1 VATAAAVVAAV
12 LLARDA
18 VLLAPLNVDE
28 ELTIRLGQFSF
39 GHIFH
44 IVSTQRGGGPLHF
57 WLEHFVLGWT
67 PSLEGLRLPSLAFFC
82 LALPAVALIARS
94 LAGVEVAAG
103 VVLLTA
109 AAPIPVSYATFG
121 RPHAM
126 LFAWLMW
133 ATVLALQAVRR
144 ASRGWWAAAGFALG
158 ASVFVHPTAPLYAIV
173 AFCAALLL
181 APRPWRQLAREAW
194 PGAVGLIVGFLP
206 YYAATLHVLGDRYG
220 VGAGARTG
228 RTFDGRPV
236 WWDALHFLAPGAHVV
251 NEFTLLAAAGLA
263 VLAFVR
269 RRVAMFALLT
279 VAAPIVFFSV
289 VPANGTSALFFDRYV
304 IPVAPAFLL
313 LVVSGCAGIA
323 RWAGAWRLPV
333 LALLVGGLL
342 AIEINVDVP
351 RQNVLRQLGLSA
363 ITRAVQAN
371 DLDAVLFGTTGS
383 SNRDALAGAFTFGR
397 PATLLG
403 RYLDMRIGGLRVVDD
418 DACLR
423 VAPFLLGPQTPRHGL
438 WLFYAAYPDQVT
450 RGASAFTGLS
460 SVGVSRPTANAF
472 LVRSNEAL
480 PPRRLVELGQR
491 LRLRWRAAVPENAR
505 VNELLIA
512 DREAL
517 AHPRAC
523 RPYGTLA
530 DPGISPHWP
539 PLPTT
544 Q

>member
-1 VATAAAVVAAV
+1 
-12 LLARDA
+12 

-57 WLEHFVLGWT
+57 WLEHFVLGWW

-103 VVLLTA
+103 VVLLLA
-109 AAPIPVSYATFG
+109 ASPVPVSYATFG
-121 RPHAM
+121 RPHTM

-133 ATVLALQAVRR
+133 GTVVALQAVRR
-144 ASRGWWAAAGFALG
+144 ASRGWWAAAGLALG
-158 ASVFVHPTAPLYAIV
+158 TSVFVHPTAPLYAIV

-181 APRPWRQLAREAW
+181 APRPWRELAREAW
-194 PGAVGLIVGFLP
+194 PGAAGLIVGFLP

-220 VGAGARTG
+220 LGGGARSG

-236 WWDALHFLAPGAHVV
+236 WWDALHFLAPGTHVV
-251 NEFTLLAAAGLA
+251 NEFSLLAAAGLA
-263 VLAFVR
+263 VLALAR
-269 RRVAMFALLT
+269 RRVAIFALLT
-279 VAAPIVFFSV
+279 VAAPVVFFSV
-289 VPANGTSALFFDRYV
+289 VPASGTSALFFDRYV

-342 AIEINVDVP
+342 AIEVNVDVP
-351 RQNVLRQLGLSA
+351 RQNVLRQLGLSSIA
-363 ITRAVQAN
+363 HAVRDA
-371 DLDAVLFGTTGS
+371 DGDGDAVLFGTTGS

-403 RYLDMRIGGLRVVDD
+403 RYLDLRVDGLKVVDD
-418 DACLR
+418 DACHR

-438 WLFYAAYPDQVT
+438 WLFYAAYPGQVAQ
-450 RGASAFTGLS
+450 GASAFAGAA
-460 SVGVSRPTANAF
+460 SVAVSRPTANTF
-472 LVRSNEAL
+472 LVRSDAAL
-480 PPRRLVELGQR
+480 PPRQLVELGRR
-491 LRLRWRAAVPENAR
+491 LRLRWRAAVPANAR
-505 VNELLIA
+505 VDELLIA
-512 DREAL
+512 DRNAL

-523 RPYGTLA
+523 RPYGTLG

-539 PLPTT
+539 PLRTT
-544 Q
+544 H